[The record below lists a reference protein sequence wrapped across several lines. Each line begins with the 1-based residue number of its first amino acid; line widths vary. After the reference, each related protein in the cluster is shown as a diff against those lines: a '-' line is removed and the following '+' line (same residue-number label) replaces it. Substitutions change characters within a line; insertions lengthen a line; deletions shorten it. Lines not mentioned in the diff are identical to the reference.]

1 MRKKPLQCL
10 RCGADMEQMARVKLQ
25 LGQTGWFLGDLPN
38 LLAGAM
44 EVDVLRCPQCGKV
57 EFFDPTFRD
66 ETGGKDEV
74 RERVCPRCGF
84 RHVYWPRCTNCGYEY
99 PPEETDGTEE
109 EKE

>member
-1 MRKKPLQCL
+1 MEKTLQCL

-57 EFFDPTFRD
+57 EFFDPTLPQFRGD
-66 ETGGKDEV
+66 EAEDPRLRT
-74 RERVCPRCGF
+74 CPRCGF
-84 RHVYWPRCTNCGYEY
+84 CHVDWPRCTNCGYEY
-99 PPEETDGTEE
+99 PRE
-109 EKE
+109 EKKEAE